1 MSSSS
6 GASRIAVA
14 CFPTLGGSGIV
25 ATEVGMRLAARGHEL
40 RFFAAEPPARLD
52 LSAPRVSFQRVAHG
66 TLPFAADLYS
76 VALATAL
83 AEAAREGFEV
93 IHAHYA
99 LPHAASALLARAM
112 LRQLGARVPRLV
124 TTLHG
129 TDVTAI
135 GADPALQ
142 PVVRHVALA
151 SDALSVPSAWLR
163 DRARAQLGLDQV
175 AIDVIPN
182 FVDGSVFSPR
192 PGDLRELFPE
202 LAGWDD
208 PARRPR
214 VLAHGS
220 SFRSL
225 KRVGDAVRA
234 LAQVRA
240 SHNAL
245 LVLIGDGPER
255 RAVETLVGEL
265 GLAAYV
271 RFLGL
276 MPRVSELLAR
286 ADLFLLPSQT
296 ESFGLAALEALAS
309 GVPVVASAV
318 GGLPEV
324 VRDGVTGVLVPPA
337 QPGELARAIS
347 ALLGDEARRSA
358 MARAARTDALE
369 RFAPEPAIDRYE
381 RLLIP
386 MTAT

>member
-1 MSSSS
+1 MT
-6 GASRIAVA
+6 ARIAVA

-25 ATEVGMRLAARGHEL
+25 ATEIGMRLAARGHEL
-40 RFFAAEPPARLD
+40 RFFAAEPPARLA
-52 LSAPRVSFQRVAHG
+52 LSAPRISFRRVAHG
-66 TLPFAADLYS
+66 PLPFAADLYP

-83 AEAAREGFEV
+83 AEAAREGFDV

-99 LPHAASALLARAM
+99 LPHAAAALLARAM
-112 LRQLGARVPRLV
+112 LRQVGARAPRLV
-124 TTLHG
+124 VTLHG

-142 PVVRHVALA
+142 PVMRHVALA

-163 DRARAQLGLDQV
+163 DQARAQLGLDRTP
-175 AIDVIPN
+175 IDVIPN
-182 FVDGSVFSPR
+182 FVDSSVFSPQS
-192 PGDLRELFPE
+192 GDLRELFPT

-208 PARRPR
+208 PGRRPR
-214 VLAHGS
+214 VLVHGS

-234 LAQVRA
+234 LALVRETC
-240 SHNAL
+240 NAL

-255 RAVETLVGEL
+255 REVEALVAHL
-265 GLAAYV
+265 GLGPYV

-324 VRDGVTGVLVPPA
+324 VRDGVTGLLVPPA
-337 QPGELARAIS
+337 QPRELARAIA
-347 ALLGDEARRSA
+347 ALLGDEARPHAPMRWNASPPNRRS
-358 MARAARTDALE
+358 
-369 RFAPEPAIDRYE
+369 I
-381 RLLIP
+381 
-386 MTAT
+386 ATNVC